1 MFGVNIYQKLDLKEI
16 GFKKPGILFSF
27 LFYNSVAITEVGD
40 LNLDISIGS
49 IGVTNCYKTF
59 YKGTLNICQIHFIY
73 KKKKIIM
80 FHSCPSTLLL
90 FTKYQPID
98 MKFRNFIFFS
108 IKIFSV
114 LFMLEVRTKEGDSK
128 PGKRLFTKS
137 ITI

>member
-73 KKKKIIM
+73 KKKNY
-80 FHSCPSTLLL
+80 HVSQLTLN
-90 FTKYQPID
+90 TATVHYQPID

-114 LFMLEVRTKEGDSK
+114 LFMLEVRTKEGDPK